1 MREVPKKNYFIMLI
15 IIVVIAITTIAL
27 ANIYNKHNVKT
38 SVMYN
43 YLSEIK
49 INDFDVYIVENPNTI
64 IYIGDKYNVDND
76 AIEKKIMKKM
86 IELNVSDYFVYL
98 NLTDNIDYIDRLNK
112 KYNVNISKD
121 LPVIVVFDDG
131 KIKTIYSDLKNI
143 DIKSITGDLKW

>member
-143 DIKSITGDLKW
+143 DIKSITGDLK